1 MTAPLAIVAAAALV
15 LPKGNTIVRDN
26 ASREL
31 YEADIAADEAWCSS
45 VEEGRLAERQ
55 REVRAKLLESIG
67 GIPAGGALNAVVTG
81 RAVRDGYTVE
91 KVMFESEK
99 GHHVTA
105 NIFLPDPSSFPGRRP
120 GILVPCGHSVNG
132 KASKGYQRGALQA
145 AKRGMVA
152 LVFDPVDQGERRQSR
167 GDASRWTCAAH
178 NEIGRRAELL
188 GWSAARFRIRDG
200 VRALDYLASRPE
212 VDASRLGVMGHSGG
226 GTMTSWIMCLDDRV
240 KCAAPSGFIS
250 TMRGVCED
258 IGPQDAEQFVFGE
271 IAFGFNHLGHIMLRA
286 PSPVLLCSSH
296 GDFFS
301 ILGTLETA
309 RRAAKL
315 YAKLGRAADFRLS
328 DTLGPH
334 HWHESTRT
342 LAVDWMDWK
351 LQGGAEPKD
360 MQHYRNLQFGFS
372 YDNVDVGLGYEPR
385 SLADMRTNRWE
396 ASVTETGCTLDLPGE
411 RTVYDIMK
419 DEADRQAAA
428 RGALS
433 PEKVRAI
440 AQIRPAAEISFTPA
454 NGGSVLVMEDGT
466 PVVLH
471 SAGEGETVLFVSDGS
486 APAPASLGGRVV
498 SADIRGFGENS
509 AFKNK
514 FYGAGGDEVCMLYHL
529 MGVKIVGKRAEDV
542 IAAAKFAGGRPK
554 LVAMGA
560 AAIPAAH
567 AYYTARDLFSGIE
580 VLDAPPSW
588 AKHLSD
594 DSMRGRFS
602 DIVRGAYAV
611 YDWPELLEK

>member
-1 MTAPLAIVAAAALV
+1 M
-15 LPKGNTIVRDN
+15 IVRDN
-26 ASREL
+26 ASRAL
-31 YEADIAADEAWCSS
+31 YEADIAADEAWSACTTKAALES
-45 VEEGRLAERQ
+45 RQ
-55 REVRAKLLESIG
+55 REIRSKLLESIG
-67 GIPAGGALNAVVTG
+67 GIPEGGDLRPVVTG
-81 RAVRDGYTVE
+81 RCQRDGYSVE
-91 KVMFESEK
+91 KVVFEAEK

-105 NIFLPDPSSFPGRRP
+105 HMFLPDPAKFPGRRP
-120 GILVPCGHSVNG
+120 GILVTCGHSTNG
-132 KASKGYQRGALQA
+132 KASMGYQRGSLQA
-145 AKRGMVA
+145 AKRGMAV
-152 LVFDPVDQGERRQSR
+152 LIFDPVDQGERRQSR
-167 GDASRWTCAAH
+167 GDAARWTCAAH

-200 VRALDYLASRPE
+200 IRALDYLASRPE
-212 VDASRLGVMGHSGG
+212 VDPSRLGVMGHSGG
-226 GTMTSWIMCLDDRV
+226 GTMSSWIMCLDDRI
-240 KCAAPSGFIS
+240 KCAAPSGFLS

-309 RRAAKL
+309 HRAKRL
-315 YAKLGRAADFRLS
+315 YEAIGHAADFRLS
-328 DTLGPH
+328 DTIGPH

-351 LQGGAEPKD
+351 LQGGPEPKD
-360 MQHYRNLQFGFS
+360 MQHYRNLQFGFG
-372 YDNVDVGLGYEPR
+372 YDKVDVALGYEPR

-428 RGALS
+428 RGELS
-433 PEKVRAI
+433 PEKVREI
-440 AQIRPAAEISFTPA
+440 AQIRPADRIKFTPV
-454 NGGSVLVMEDGT
+454 NGNVLVMEDAT
-466 PVVLH
+466 PVALH
-471 SAGEGETVLFVSDGS
+471 FAGEGENVLLVTDGS
-486 APAPASLGGRVV
+486 APAPAMPGRRVV
-498 SADIRGFGENS
+498 TADIRGYGENG

-514 FYGAGGDEVCMLYHL
+514 FYGAGGEELCMLYHL

-542 IAAAKFAGGRPK
+542 IAAAKFVGGRPK
-554 LVAMGA
+554 LVAVGA

-567 AYYTARDLFSGIE
+567 AIYTARELFSGIE
-580 VLDAPPSW
+580 VVGAPASW
-588 AKHLSD
+588 AQYIAD
-594 DSMRGRFS
+594 DGLRGMFS
-602 DIVRGAYAV
+602 NVVRGAFAF
-611 YDWPELLEK
+611 YDWPDLLRP